1 VAEHVETGSPPP
13 PAEVIHMPEP
23 SYLPVV
29 VALGLTIGL
38 LGIVLVWPV
47 SVIGAVIFLIAV
59 VRWVRQTR
67 EEIEQ
72 LPLEHHQAP

>member
-1 VAEHVETGSPPP
+1 
-13 PAEVIHMPEP
+13 
-23 SYLPVV
+23 V